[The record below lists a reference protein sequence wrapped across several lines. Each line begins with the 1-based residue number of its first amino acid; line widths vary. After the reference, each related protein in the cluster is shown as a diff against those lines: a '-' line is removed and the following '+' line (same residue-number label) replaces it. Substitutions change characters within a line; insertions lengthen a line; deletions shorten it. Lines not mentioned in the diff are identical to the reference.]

1 LRWINAPP
9 GPRRDTEA
17 MTLTLTRKLVLLTA
31 VKLVALAAI
40 YGLLFA
46 PASRSPIDA
55 VGHIAG
61 SEPPLT
67 GDQ

>member
-1 LRWINAPP
+1 LSWINAAPEL
-9 GPRRDTEA
+9 GRDTEA
-17 MTLTLTRKLVLLTA
+17 MTLTLTRKLILLTA
-31 VKLVALAAI
+31 VKLAALAAI

-46 PASRSPIDA
+46 PVSRSRIDA

-61 SEPPLT
+61 SGPHLA

>member
-1 LRWINAPP
+1 
-9 GPRRDTEA
+9 
-17 MTLTLTRKLVLLTA
+17 MTQSLTRKLVLLTA
-31 VKLVALAAI
+31 VKLIALAAI
-40 YGLLFA
+40 YWLLFA

-61 SEPPLT
+61 SGPPLA